1 MKKILE
7 NCKKSRK
14 IVENRECG
22 VAKPVHL
29 KPPASSGKRPFSF
42 KIAFDGES
50 KKLKFPIIIL
60 EGFNKIFY
68 DSIIIKKL
76 PRFKRNFKL
85 FIFVFVKAFVKPFN
99 KER

>member
-1 MKKILE
+1 MVK
-7 NCKKSRK
+7 
-14 IVENRECG
+14 NRECG

-29 KPPASSGKRPFSF
+29 EQPASSEKRPFSF

-60 EGFNKIFY
+60 KGFNKIFY
-68 DSIIIKKL
+68 DSIIIKEF
-76 PRFKRNFKL
+76 PRFKRNFEF
-85 FIFVFVKAFVKPFN
+85 FIFVKAFVKPLN